1 MKKMI
6 YAAMLLLGLSMM
18 ASCGGNKQE
27 KQENKETKNTETSV
41 QQESSPN
48 EEKTEPDDSRPRVY
62 ANAFDG
68 FINIR
73 ETPEA
78 KAPIIG
84 TFKNGPQ
91 GAVLFDSEGE
101 WTKIDCNGIV
111 GYVLSKFVQD
121 TPTEA
126 VDEGITM
133 DWLEGWWKNDECKS
147 ILIFDNGG
155 FMDYYCMYMEGSY
168 TSKGSFKLQ
177 GSSLVLNI
185 DVDFVRWPE
194 EPDPKT
200 KTLTLDP
207 IKKTIVG
214 YKKEPLKAKELREY
228 LIEEY
233 GDEDMGYDDLY
244 LTKKKF
250 NDLKKHVFDKYTGN
264 Y

>member
-1 MKKMI
+1 
-6 YAAMLLLGLSMM
+6 
-18 ASCGGNKQE
+18 
-27 KQENKETKNTETSV
+27 
-41 QQESSPN
+41 
-48 EEKTEPDDSRPRVY
+48 
-62 ANAFDG
+62 
-68 FINIR
+68 
-73 ETPEA
+73 
-78 KAPIIG
+78 
-84 TFKNGPQ
+84 
-91 GAVLFDSEGE
+91 
-101 WTKIDCNGIV
+101 
-111 GYVLSKFVQD
+111 
-121 TPTEA
+121 
-126 VDEGITM
+126 
-133 DWLEGWWKNDECKS
+133 
-147 ILIFDNGG
+147 
-155 FMDYYCMYMEGSY
+155 MYMEGSY

>member
-1 MKKMI
+1 MI

-91 GAVLFDSEGE
+91 GAVLLDSEGE

>member
-1 MKKMI
+1 MKKLI
-6 YAAMLLLGLSMM
+6 YAAMLLFGLSMM

-27 KQENKETKNTETSV
+27 NNETKNTETSV
-41 QQESSPN
+41 QQESSTK
-48 EEKTEPDDSRPRVY
+48 EEKTEPVDSRPRVY

-68 FINIR
+68 FVNIR
-73 ETPEA
+73 EKPEA
-78 KAPIIG
+78 KASIVG
-84 TFKNGPQ
+84 TFKNGPE
-91 GAVLFDSEGE
+91 GAVLLDSDGE

-111 GYVLSKFVQD
+111 GYVLSKFIQD

-126 VDEGITM
+126 IDEGITM
-133 DWLEGWWKNDECKS
+133 DWLEGWWKYNEFES

-155 FMDYYCMYMEGSY
+155 FMEYNCGFNEGSY

-207 IKKTIVG
+207 NKKTIVG
-214 YKKEPLKAKELREY
+214 YKKEPLKTKELREY

-233 GDEDMGYDDLY
+233 GDEYMSYDGFY
-244 LTKKKF
+244 LTKKEF
-250 NDLKKHVFDKYTGN
+250 NELKKHVFDKYTG

>member
-91 GAVLFDSEGE
+91 GAVLLDSEGE